1 MSLLALSTR
10 QGVEKARPC
19 SGAIIQ
25 TLPFICPLHAA
36 LKFPLFFK
44 KKNLNQGCSPKWF
57 TFAHKKGEK
66 EYFKHLE
73 RLSAEEVKAKSLT
86 RTPQPGL
93 KITYLLVFHQLC
105 LTRVTFLLGADGE
118 HWRGASAKL
127 GGVITHRRKMRPL
140 TGSGGKKKHKAPC
153 SSPPSSEECTHCRL
167 VPSRGT
173 PHPCT
178 FIFNPWPLPHLET
191 QLNSNTRKLSF
202 SLRSKRLWRT
212 L

>member
-36 LKFPLFFK
+36 LKFPLFFPK
-44 KKNLNQGCSPKWF
+44 KKKKILIKTAALKCF
-57 TFAHKKGEK
+57 TFACNKGGK

-73 RLSAEEVKAKSLT
+73 RLSAEEVKAESLT

-105 LTRVTFLLGADGE
+105 LTRVTFRLGADAE

-140 TGSGGKKKHKAPC
+140 TGSGGKKKHKASC
-153 SSPPSSEECTHCRL
+153 SSPPSSEECTHCRP

-178 FIFNPWPLPHLET
+178 FIFNP
-191 QLNSNTRKLSF
+191 
-202 SLRSKRLWRT
+202 
-212 L
+212 